1 MINLLYTTWDLGE
14 VPGIDLGFFV
24 IRYYSL
30 MWILAFVSGYQ
41 IMKYIFKKEGIDEK
55 YLEPF
60 LTYSILGC
68 MIGARLGHVI
78 FYEPELFREDFWSVF
93 LPFSFKDGIRF
104 TGFAGLASHGAT
116 IGFLISTFLFYRKY
130 HKEFDLVWLFDRLVI
145 AVPIGGALIRLG
157 NFFNSEIVGKPYEG
171 SLAVLFPHQAGYGAI
186 VPRHPAQLYE
196 AFGYV
201 VLFIILAF
209 IYTQTNRKDYKGWL
223 FGFFLVFLWTIRL
236 TVEFFKEPQGKEEL
250 AQSINI
256 GLNNGQLLSIPFILL
271 GFYLMFNAKKYKKKK
286 NE

>member
-1 MINLLYTTWDLGE
+1 MIDLLYTWDVGK

-30 MWILAFVSGYQ
+30 MWVFAFVSGYQ
-41 IMKYIFKKEGIDEK
+41 IMKYMFIKEKVDLK

-78 FYEPELFREDFWSVF
+78 FYEPELFKEDFFSVF
-93 LPFSFKDGIRF
+93 LPFSFKEGIKF

-130 HKEFDLVWLFDRLVI
+130 HQEFDLVWLFDRLVI

-157 NFFNSEIVGKPYEG
+157 NFFNSEIVGKEFHG
-171 SLAVLFPHQAGYGAI
+171 TWAVEFPHAHGYGEV

-196 AFGYV
+196 AGAYV
-201 VLFIILAF
+201 LLFIILAF
-209 IYTQTNRKDYKGWL
+209 IYTQTNKKDYRGWI
-223 FGFFLVFLWTIRL
+223 FGFFLVCLWTIRL
-236 TVEFFKEPQGKEEL
+236 VIEIFKEPQGDEKL
-250 AQSINI
+250 ANALDL
-256 GLNNGQLLSIPFILL
+256 GLNNGQLLSIPFILF
-271 GFYLMFNAKKYKKKK
+271 GVYLMLSAKKYKKVKK
-286 NE
+286 